1 MSPLPFLPR
10 ETVTV
15 PLSPFSDPAKK
26 ARVEPLTMAPAT
38 SQVGVAQP
46 LTPEQQWAAYQQ
58 QWGAYNYTQPQQV
71 WLSAFSALPQTSP
84 LFHLLPLLTFSPPPH
99 TFSPSLTFSLSLR
112 ATTIRDT
119 TQHTPLANS
128 NLLHEHNSTPNPH
141 NTNMHPIPPPHTT
154 VYCILFLQT
163 LTYFFLL

>member
-71 WLSAFSALPQTSP
+71 WLSAYSVLPQTSP
-84 LFHLLPLLTFSPPPH
+84 LFHLPPLLTFSPPP
-99 TFSPSLTFSLSLR
+99 TPSPPLSPPPSPTFSLSLR

-128 NLLHEHNSTPNPH
+128 NLPHDHNSTQYQYA
-141 NTNMHPIPPPHTT
+141 PHTT